1 MLSVGVLAHGQVIRA
16 TNDFILALGSP
27 FRGLFQTMEQARAAA
42 PPSRTF
48 GYDNRQAAELY
59 QQCLTPRWGDYAL
72 IYWLSRIIESGS
84 ELLDIGGNIGIA
96 FYAFEKYLC
105 YPPDFKWVVYD
116 LPASVEA
123 GKRFV
128 KDRPREALEFT
139 ARLED
144 CPNPSIL
151 LASGALQYIDRP
163 LSGMLASF
171 ASRPKHVLVNKLP
184 VYEGPA
190 FVTLQDIG
198 PSICPYRVFNRA
210 EFIATLTSSG
220 YDLVD
225 QWNIGDL
232 RCRVRLHP
240 SRSASYS
247 GMYFKLSEQTA
258 SPRR

>member
-1 MLSVGVLAHGQVIRA
+1 MIRA
-16 TNDFILALGSP
+16 ANDFILALGSP
-27 FRGLFQTMEQARAAA
+27 FRGLFQTMEQAEAAA
-42 PPSRTF
+42 PRSRKF

-59 QQCLTPRWGDYAL
+59 QQCLAPRWGDYAL
-72 IYWLSRIIESGS
+72 IYWLSRLIQGGS
-84 ELLDIGGNIGIA
+84 ELLDIGGNIGVV

-105 YPPDFKWVVYD
+105 YPSDFKWVVYD

-128 KDRPREALEFT
+128 KDHPREALVFT
-139 ARLED
+139 TRLGD
-144 CPNPSIL
+144 CPNPAIL

-163 LSGMLASF
+163 LSDMLASF
-171 ASRPKHVLVNKLP
+171 SSPPKHVLVNKLP
-184 VYEGPA
+184 VSDGPP

-198 PSICPYRVFNRA
+198 PSVCPYRAFNRA
-210 EFIATLTSSG
+210 EFTASLTSSG

-240 SRSASYS
+240 SRRASYV
-247 GMYFKLSEQTA
+247 GMYFRLSQ
-258 SPRR
+258 